1 MRRDESKFQYSS
13 PPFPQ
18 LLRNKYTVERRR
30 AMSRDIVMPNLSN
43 VKKKLFDFPAA
54 EKHVE
59 KIRPNSMAV

>member
-1 MRRDESKFQYSS
+1 
-13 PPFPQ
+13 
-18 LLRNKYTVERRR
+18 
-30 AMSRDIVMPNLSN
+30 MSRDIVMPNLSN